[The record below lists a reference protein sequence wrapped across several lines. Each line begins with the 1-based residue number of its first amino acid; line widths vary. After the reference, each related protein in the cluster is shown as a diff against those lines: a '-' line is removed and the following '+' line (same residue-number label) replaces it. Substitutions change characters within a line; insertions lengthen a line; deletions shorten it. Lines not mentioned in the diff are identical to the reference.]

1 MYHNRTLKNKFNRL
15 HRRYLTLIYS
25 DKWSTFEQL
34 LDNERSVSKHIRYL
48 QNLAIEMYNVVNGSS
63 SLIMNETFKLLDAI
77 RYNLQYQNTFK
88 LLWLNYRR
96 NGTETV
102 SILEVKIGN
111 LILMK
116 GKVLNHLSSIKKT
129 MKE

>member
-15 HRRYLTLIYS
+15 HRRYLRLIYS

-88 LLWLNYRR
+88 LLWLNHRR

>member
-15 HRRYLTLIYS
+15 HRRYLRLIYS

-34 LDNERSVSKHIRYL
+34 LDNERFVSKHVRYL

>member
-1 MYHNRTLKNKFNRL
+1 MKNKFNRL
-15 HRRYLTLIYS
+15 HRRYLRLIYS

-102 SILEVKIGN
+102 SILEVKTGN

-116 GKVLNHLSSIKKT
+116 GKVLIHLSSIKKT

>member
-15 HRRYLTLIYS
+15 HRRYLRLIYS

-116 GKVLNHLSSIKKT
+116 GKVLIHLSSIKKT

>member
-15 HRRYLTLIYS
+15 HRRYLRLIYS

-116 GKVLNHLSSIKKT
+116 GKVLNHLSRIKKT

>member
-1 MYHNRTLKNKFNRL
+1 MKNKFNRL
-15 HRRYLTLIYS
+15 HRRYLRLIYS

-88 LLWLNYRR
+88 LLWLNYIR

>member
-1 MYHNRTLKNKFNRL
+1 MKNKFNRL
-15 HRRYLTLIYS
+15 HRRYLRLIYS

-116 GKVLNHLSSIKKT
+116 GKVLNHLSRIKKT

>member
-15 HRRYLTLIYS
+15 HRRYLRLIYS

-88 LLWLNYRR
+88 LLWLNYIR
-96 NGTETV
+96 NGAETV
-102 SILEVKIGN
+102 STLEVKIGN

-129 MKE
+129 MKK

>member
-15 HRRYLTLIYS
+15 HRRYLRLIYS

-88 LLWLNYRR
+88 LLWLNYIR

>member
-15 HRRYLTLIYS
+15 HRRYLRLIYS

-129 MKE
+129 IKK

>member
-1 MYHNRTLKNKFNRL
+1 MKNKFNRL
-15 HRRYLTLIYS
+15 HRRYLRLIYS

-96 NGTETV
+96 NGTEKV

>member
-15 HRRYLTLIYS
+15 HRRYLRLIYS
-25 DKWSTFEQL
+25 DKWFTFEQL

>member
-1 MYHNRTLKNKFNRL
+1 MKNKFNRL
-15 HRRYLTLIYS
+15 HRRYLRLIYS

-88 LLWLNYRR
+88 LLWLNYIR

-116 GKVLNHLSSIKKT
+116 GKVLYHLSSIKKT

>member
-15 HRRYLTLIYS
+15 HRRYLRLIYS
-25 DKWSTFEQL
+25 DKWFTFEQL

-116 GKVLNHLSSIKKT
+116 EKVLNHLSSIKKT

>member
-15 HRRYLTLIYS
+15 HRRYLRLIYS

-102 SILEVKIGN
+102 SMLEVKIGN

>member
-1 MYHNRTLKNKFNRL
+1 MKNKFNRL
-15 HRRYLTLIYS
+15 HRRYLRLIYS

-102 SILEVKIGN
+102 LKLGT
-111 LILMK
+111 LFLW
-116 GKVLNHLSSIKKT
+116 
-129 MKE
+129 KEKY

>member
-15 HRRYLTLIYS
+15 HRRYLRLIYS

-63 SLIMNETFKLLDAI
+63 SLIMNEKFKLLDAI

>member
-1 MYHNRTLKNKFNRL
+1 
-15 HRRYLTLIYS
+15 
-25 DKWSTFEQL
+25 
-34 LDNERSVSKHIRYL
+34 
-48 QNLAIEMYNVVNGSS
+48 MYNVVNGSS

-88 LLWLNYRR
+88 LLWLNYIR
-96 NGTETV
+96 NGAETV
-102 SILEVKIGN
+102 STLEVKIGN

-129 MKE
+129 MKK

>member
-1 MYHNRTLKNKFNRL
+1 MKNKFNRL
-15 HRRYLTLIYS
+15 HRRYLRLIYS
-25 DKWSTFEQL
+25 DKWFTFEQL

-63 SLIMNETFKLLDAI
+63 SLIMNKTFKLLDAI

>member
-1 MYHNRTLKNKFNRL
+1 MKNKFNRL
-15 HRRYLTLIYS
+15 HRRYLRLIYS

>member
-1 MYHNRTLKNKFNRL
+1 MKNKFNRL
-15 HRRYLTLIYS
+15 HRRYLRLIYS

-63 SLIMNETFKLLDAI
+63 SLIMNEKFKLLDAI

>member
-15 HRRYLTLIYS
+15 HRRYLRLIYS

-63 SLIMNETFKLLDAI
+63 SLIMNEKFKLLDAI

-116 GKVLNHLSSIKKT
+116 GKVLIHLSSIKKT

>member
-1 MYHNRTLKNKFNRL
+1 MKNKFNRL
-15 HRRYLTLIYS
+15 HRRYLRLIYS

-116 GKVLNHLSSIKKT
+116 GKVLIHLSSIKKT

>member
-15 HRRYLTLIYS
+15 HRRYLRLIYS

-96 NGTETV
+96 NGTEKV

>member
-15 HRRYLTLIYS
+15 HRRYLRLIYS

>member
-1 MYHNRTLKNKFNRL
+1 MKNKFNRL
-15 HRRYLTLIYS
+15 HRRYLRLIYS

-116 GKVLNHLSSIKKT
+116 GKVLNHLNSIKKT

>member
-15 HRRYLTLIYS
+15 HRRYLRLIYS
-25 DKWSTFEQL
+25 DKWFTFEQL

-63 SLIMNETFKLLDAI
+63 SLIMNKTFKLLDAI

>member
-1 MYHNRTLKNKFNRL
+1 MKNKFNRL
-15 HRRYLTLIYS
+15 HRRYLRLIYS
-25 DKWSTFEQL
+25 DKWFTFEQL

>member
-15 HRRYLTLIYS
+15 HRRYLRLIYS

-102 SILEVKIGN
+102 SILEVKTGN

-116 GKVLNHLSSIKKT
+116 GKVLIHLSSIKKT